1 MDLLPVTDGDI
12 LHCVHIK
19 DFDRV
24 TKFVTKQRIKTKNSF
39 VRVVLSVLV
48 VKMCW
53 ENIKKFV
60 WALMVHNQ

>member
-1 MDLLPVTDGDI
+1 MDLVRVTDSDK

-39 VRVVLSVLV
+39 VRIVLSVLV
-48 VKMCW
+48 VKMC
-53 ENIKKFV
+53 
-60 WALMVHNQ
+60 

>member
-1 MDLLPVTDGDI
+1 MDLLHVTDGDI

-39 VRVVLSVLV
+39 VRVVLSVLE
-48 VKMCW
+48 VKMC
-53 ENIKKFV
+53 
-60 WALMVHNQ
+60 